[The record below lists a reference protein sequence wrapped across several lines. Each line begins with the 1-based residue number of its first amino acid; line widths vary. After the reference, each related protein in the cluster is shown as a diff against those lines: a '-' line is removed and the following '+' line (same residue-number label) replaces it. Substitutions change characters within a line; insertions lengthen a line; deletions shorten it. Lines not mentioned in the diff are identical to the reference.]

1 MLVVELVKEEKMS
14 HKKYPYWA
22 MPWYEE
28 DVVHYTSRGQYPII
42 PPRYQSCYLNGRKY
56 KSFISQ
62 KNAEIALMTNY
73 KKEKG
78 YSHFI
83 KLSVDSTDFVVFQC
97 KKCGL
102 FHIMLKNN
110 YERMLQKEANGKQ

>member
-1 MLVVELVKEEKMS
+1 
-14 HKKYPYWA
+14 

-28 DVVHYTSRGQYPII
+28 DVVHYSRRGRHPII

-62 KNAEIALMTNY
+62 KNAEIALTMKY
-73 KKEKG
+73 KEDNG
-78 YSHFI
+78 YSPFI
-83 KLSVDSTDFVVFQC
+83 RLTVDSTNFVVFQC

-110 YERMLQKEANGKQ
+110 YERMLQKEANGNQ

>member
-1 MLVVELVKEEKMS
+1 MS

-22 MPWYEE
+22 MPWYED
-28 DVVHYTSRGQYPII
+28 DVVHYSRRGRYPII

-62 KNAEIALMTNY
+62 KNAEIALMTKY
-73 KKEKG
+73 KEDKG

-83 KLSVDSTDFVVFQC
+83 KLSVDSTDFVIFQC

-102 FHIMLKNN
+102 FHIMQKNN
-110 YERMLQKEANGKQ
+110 YERMLQKEANGKQI

>member
-1 MLVVELVKEEKMS
+1 MS
-14 HKKYPYWA
+14 HKKYQYWA
-22 MPWYEE
+22 MPWYED
-28 DVVHYTSRGQYPII
+28 DVVHYSRRGRYPII

-62 KNAEIALMTNY
+62 KNAEIALTTKY
-73 KKEKG
+73 KEEKG

-102 FHIMLKNN
+102 FHIMRKNN
-110 YERMLQKEANGKQ
+110 YERMLQKEAKEKQ